1 MLHWATKKGVSVGM
15 LLTLIKRS
23 CFFLVSEYSLAAVK
37 ITDKLVSNSL
47 SPQLIQMA
55 LYLS

>member
-1 MLHWATKKGVSVGM
+1 MLHWVTKKGVSVGM

-23 CFFLVSEYSLAAVK
+23 WLFLVSEYSLAAVK